1 MEVTDFHYIKWDI
14 NIEEV
19 YDLPKIYVN
28 GEMQNY
34 NITVK
39 EGKKI
44 IEIRNNWNH
53 LLLII

>member
-19 YDLPKIYVN
+19 YDLPKIYIN
-28 GEMQNY
+28 GEIQNY

-39 EGKKI
+39 EWKKI

>member
-19 YDLPKIYVN
+19 YELPKIYIN
-28 GEMQNY
+28 GEVQNY
-34 NITVK
+34 NVTVK

-44 IEIRNNWNH
+44 IEIQNNWNH